1 MAIYKDFRNVNR
13 TENLQDINLSRGTF
27 SNYYDMPTYLSFKL
41 QFSSPEHSNT
51 AQAHINYDMIPQP
64 LFSKYRPTDTRNQD
78 SYSTLAYL
86 ESINEFGRAKML
98 EQFIDQFNSLQND
111 FSWYFQ
117 KVEGVADLLKIDP
130 TKGVRVPDD
139 RRLTI
144 TCLEGLDLRMSLLLS
159 LYRKIAWDD
168 KYQRWILPDIMR
180 MFQLKIYIAEFRTF
194 HHAIKKIDDPLA
206 AALTS
211 GKIGESDYVMTI
223 LDSIIPVWVITCYG
237 CQFDLGEI
245 EYDHISGLTVA
256 DVPPMGA
263 VKFKIKIK
271 SMNEAQ
277 IYPMFNHLVINDT
290 AINGVDRGDET
301 VDVLA
306 ESYNQMYSH
315 DGTVKI
321 AQNYPKASSDRLHE
335 SGRSFNQ
342 SVDITDIQGN
352 KYFKPLDENN
362 IPTAKPDTWVNRF
375 ANNTLDFAV
384 SSAKSY
390 VKQQI
395 DKLRMFPIPEIGGLS
410 FNEAVAGV
418 QSADILTMYS
428 LIKRSMNVAANEF
441 SAPSSRLG
449 NEISDQTFN
458 LYLKSLSTSEVTNN
472 ENISILKATA
482 EVLLNNPDIY
492 SSFNQM
498 VENKFSGITLTS
510 IDDLFN
516 GTTITTNSLKEY
528 VEQVTGGDLS
538 SATIDPGETP
548 KQWAAKTIELV
559 SNIPN
564 NNIITGGEMIAEG
577 TPTSVATNSKII
589 KS

>member
-245 EYDHISGLTVA
+245 E
-256 DVPPMGA
+256 
-263 VKFKIKIK
+263 
-271 SMNEAQ
+271 
-277 IYPMFNHLVINDT
+277 
-290 AINGVDRGDET
+290 
-301 VDVLA
+301 
-306 ESYNQMYSH
+306 
-315 DGTVKI
+315 
-321 AQNYPKASSDRLHE
+321 
-335 SGRSFNQ
+335 
-342 SVDITDIQGN
+342 
-352 KYFKPLDENN
+352 
-362 IPTAKPDTWVNRF
+362 
-375 ANNTLDFAV
+375 
-384 SSAKSY
+384 
-390 VKQQI
+390 
-395 DKLRMFPIPEIGGLS
+395 
-410 FNEAVAGV
+410 
-418 QSADILTMYS
+418 
-428 LIKRSMNVAANEF
+428 
-441 SAPSSRLG
+441 
-449 NEISDQTFN
+449 
-458 LYLKSLSTSEVTNN
+458 
-472 ENISILKATA
+472 
-482 EVLLNNPDIY
+482 
-492 SSFNQM
+492 
-498 VENKFSGITLTS
+498 
-510 IDDLFN
+510 
-516 GTTITTNSLKEY
+516 
-528 VEQVTGGDLS
+528 
-538 SATIDPGETP
+538 
-548 KQWAAKTIELV
+548 
-559 SNIPN
+559 
-564 NNIITGGEMIAEG
+564 
-577 TPTSVATNSKII
+577 
-589 KS
+589 